1 MDENKVVLN
10 TAPVIKEFY
19 SIDTRDLM
27 TWEVI
32 YKAYNLSGKQMHNE
46 ILALYDQMN
55 LDLESNGL
63 KYSDF
68 KKVLVPDKNKTEACF
83 IFDSEMTCNTSFYGY
98 EILNKMLPYILEQE
112 KIAVFIGDI
121 IYTKP
126 EGVILIQKELH
137 NNFPKRDFSKD
148 NMLNKYFVVYLNN
161 ITTNKMNQIKEKLS
175 DYQAFV
181 GAIDMAISCF
191 LKDVLSVCIGQEFVK
206 IGNKIITSVPE
217 DDFEHASGYLHC
229 TLPDGYEIIPIN
241 EDIYSTFLCY
251 KIARSF
257 NSNDILDQ
265 QFGLSSVCSNYIDLS
280 GFTIEI
286 EDEKLKNYLQTKKAG
301 TLQQAGL
308 TSLSKESLI
317 KKIEEAIN
325 TNTLYD
331 IRLRSNGVILFFTQI
346 ELITTN
352 RKIRY
357 ILSLEVKVDEK
368 KLRVITMY

>member
-1 MDENKVVLN
+1 MEEKKVVLN

-32 YKAYNLSGKQMHNE
+32 YNAFNMTGPE
-46 ILALYDQMN
+46 IKKEINDLYDEM
-55 LDLESNGL
+55 LIKLTEAGLE
-63 KYSDF
+63 YSDF
-68 KKVLVPDKNKTEACF
+68 KKVLLPNRNTTECCF
-83 IFDSEMTCNTSFYGY
+83 IFDSEKTNDSGSYGY
-98 EILNKMLPYILEQE
+98 EILNKMLSSILEQE
-112 KIAVFIGDI
+112 KISVFIGDI

-126 EGVILIQKELH
+126 KGVIQIQNELN
-137 NNFPKRDFSKD
+137 NNFPDIDFSQD
-148 NMLNKYFVVYLNN
+148 NRLNKYFVVYLNN
-161 ITTNKMNQIKEKLS
+161 LTANKMNQIKDKMS
-175 DYQAFV
+175 NYQAFI
-181 GAIDMAISCF
+181 GAIDMSTSSF

-206 IGNKIITSVPE
+206 IGKKIITSAPD
-217 DDFEHASGYLHC
+217 DDFEHAAGYLHC
-229 TLPDGYEIIPIN
+229 TLPNGYEIIPIN

-308 TSLSKESLI
+308 TSLSNESLI
-317 KKIEEAIN
+317 KQIEDAIN

-346 ELITTN
+346 EFVTT
-352 RKIRY
+352 RKVRY
-357 ILSLEVKVDEK
+357 ILSLEVKILEK
-368 KLRVITMY
+368 KLRIVTMF